1 MPSELRRSV
10 PDTCLSDLAFD
21 ELHAGELGVTS
32 AQRAEEHVAAC
43 ARCRDRRQAL
53 LAAQRDF
60 LEQYPTAPNLA
71 RRPAPRKGPRTYA
84 VLVASLALAAA
95 AVALVV
101 RPRHE
106 PEGARAALE
115 TRSKGGARLSFHVKR
130 SDRIF
135 EGADRER
142 VKAGDQLRFSVANA
156 PERHVAVFSR
166 DGSGA
171 ATVYYPS
178 EPTSRALGPASETAL
193 DAAVELDA
201 TVGEETLVGVFC
213 DSEFAL
219 EPLRAAL
226 EHTGRVPTMPG
237 CTIDELRIFKD
248 PP

>member
-1 MPSELRRSV
+1 MTSEPRRAI

-21 ELHAGELGVTS
+21 ELHAGELD
-32 AQRAEEHVAAC
+32 AANAERAEQHVAAC

-60 LEQYPTAPNLA
+60 LEQYPTAPNRA

-84 VLVASLALAAA
+84 VIVASLVLAAA
-95 AVALVV
+95 AALVV
-101 RPRHE
+101 RLRHE
-106 PEGARAALE
+106 PEGARAAFDA
-115 TRSKGGARLSFHVKR
+115 RSKGGARLGFHVKR

-142 VKAGDQLRFSVANA
+142 VKAGDQLRFSVTNA
-156 PERHVAVFSR
+156 AQRHVAVFSR

-171 ATVYYPS
+171 STVYYP
-178 EPTSRALGPASETAL
+178 PKPRSRALGSASEIAL
-193 DAAVELDA
+193 DAAVQLDA
-201 TVGEETLVGVFC
+201 TPGEEILIGVFC
-213 DSEFAL
+213 DSEFEL
-219 EPLRAAL
+219 EPLRVAL
-226 EHTGRVPTMPG
+226 EHSGRVPTMPG